1 MKSDRHSAVRTLSGA
16 QLLVGI
22 GLVLLSVALVLVNGM
37 AYAFAVVAVTMV
49 GYAVVMTFKSLVTL
63 DAVRHGPVRVS
74 RLELRQLERELPSY
88 TVMVPLYKEAAVVDS
103 LLASLSQ
110 LDYPRHRLQI
120 LLLCEGD
127 DDATLQ
133 ALREANLGRPF
144 EIVVIEPSLPRT
156 KPKVCNIGLERAT
169 GQYLVV
175 YDAEDRPQPDQL
187 KKAVV
192 AFRKMRRRVVCLQAR
207 LQYRNPNTNLLT
219 RFFASEYGTFYDM
232 LLPSLARRGLPVPLG
247 GTSNHFRTAA
257 LRTLGGWDP
266 FNVTEDLD
274 LGMCIARSRWRVEIL
289 DSITWEEAN
298 SRVGNWVRQRSRWLK
313 GYMQTYLVH
322 MRSPVN
328 LWRELGTGNFLAF
341 QVLVGGTPLMT
352 LLNPVLWA
360 LTLAYGLTGSPL
372 IRELFPAPV
381 FYVGIT
387 SMVVGNFAFL
397 YCLVTGAMVL
407 GHHRNAKWM
416 LLAPLYWLLMSC
428 AAWKAALQLV
438 VRPHYWEKTAHGLV
452 EEGSPEPLGARRG
465 WDPRVVRGG
474 AGETGE
480 LAYPGAGPA
489 VTAGR
494 GRR

>member
-1 MKSDRHSAVRTLSGA
+1 MRAGRESAARTLSGA
-16 QLLVGI
+16 QFLAGI
-22 GLVLLSVALVLVNGM
+22 GLLLLSALLVFLDGM
-37 AYAFAVVAVTMV
+37 AYAFVVVAVTMV

-63 DAVRHGPVRVS
+63 DAVRHGAIKVS
-74 RLELRQLERELPSY
+74 RLELRRLEQELPSY
-88 TVMVPLYKEAAVVDS
+88 TVMVPLYKEAAVVTS
-103 LLASLSQ
+103 LLTSLAQ
-110 LDYPRHRLQI
+110 LDYPRHKLQI

-127 DDATLQ
+127 DEATLA
-133 ALREANLGRPF
+133 ALSEASPGRPF
-144 EIVVIEPSLPRT
+144 EIVVIEPSHPRT
-156 KPKVCNIGLERAT
+156 KPKVCNVGLERAR

-257 LRTLGGWDP
+257 LRTLGGWDS

-274 LGMCIARSRWRVEIL
+274 LGMCIARSGWRVEIL

-298 SRVGNWVRQRSRWLK
+298 CRVGNWIRQRSRWLK

-322 MRSPVN
+322 MRSPVR
-328 LWRELGTGNFLAF
+328 LWRELGTCNFLAF
-341 QVLVGGTPLMT
+341 QILVGGTPVMT

-360 LTLAYGLTGSPL
+360 LTLAYALTGSPL
-372 IRELFPAPV
+372 IQELFPAPV

-387 SMVVGNFAFL
+387 SMVVGNFAFA
-397 YCLVTGAMVL
+397 YYLVTGAMIL

-438 VRPHYWEKTAHGLV
+438 ARPHYWEKTAHGLV
-452 EEGSPEPLGARRG
+452 EEGALEPHGARRA
-465 WDPRVVRGG
+465 WDPRFVRGG
-474 AGETGE
+474 VVEAGEP
-480 LAYPGAGPA
+480 AYVAAGPA
-489 VTAGR
+489 AAGR

>member
-1 MKSDRHSAVRTLSGA
+1 MKPGRDSAARTLSGA
-16 QLLVGI
+16 QLLAGI
-22 GLVLLSVALVLVNGM
+22 ILLLLSALIVLLNGM
-37 AYAFAVVAVTMV
+37 AYAFGVVAVTMV
-49 GYAVVMTFKSLVTL
+49 GYAVVMAFKSLITL
-63 DAVRHGPVRVS
+63 DALRHGPVKVS
-74 RLELRQLERELPSY
+74 RLELRRLERELPSY
-88 TVMVPLYKEAAVVDS
+88 TVMVPLYHEAAVVKS
-103 LLASLSQ
+103 LLASLGQ
-110 LDYPRHRLQI
+110 LDYPRQKLQI

-127 DDATLQ
+127 DDATLA
-133 ALREANLGRPF
+133 ALSEANPGRPF
-144 EIVVIEPSLPRT
+144 EIVVVEPSHPRT
-156 KPKVCNIGLERAT
+156 KPKVCNVGLERAT
-169 GQYLVV
+169 GRYVVV

-257 LRTLGGWDP
+257 LRTLGGWDS

-274 LGMCIARSRWRVEIL
+274 LGMCIARRGWRVEIL
-289 DSITWEEAN
+289 DSVTWEEAN
-298 SRVGNWVRQRSRWLK
+298 SRVGNWIRQRSRWLK

-322 MRSPVN
+322 MRSPVR

-341 QVLVGGTPLMT
+341 QLLVGGTPVMT

-360 LTLAYGLTGSPL
+360 LTLTYVLTGSPL
-372 IRELFPAPV
+372 IHELFPAPV
-381 FYVGIT
+381 FYVGIA
-387 SMVVGNFAFL
+387 SMVVGNFAFV
-397 YCLVTGAMVL
+397 YYLVTGSMLL
-407 GHHRNAKWM
+407 GHHRNTKWM

-438 VRPHYWEKTAHGLV
+438 ARPHYWEKTAHGLV
-452 EEGSPEPLGARRG
+452 EEAAIEPLGVRRA
-465 WDPRVVRGG
+465 WDPVVVQGGVVEGPEPAQRG
-474 AGETGE
+474 AGH
-480 LAYPGAGPA
+480 A

-494 GRR
+494 GRG

>member
-1 MKSDRHSAVRTLSGA
+1 MKSGRDSAARTLSGA
-16 QLLVGI
+16 QVLAGI
-22 GLVLLSVALVLVNGM
+22 GMVVMSVLIVLLNGM
-37 AYAFAVVAVTMV
+37 AFAFGAVAVTMV
-49 GYAVVMTFKSLVTL
+49 GYAVVMTFKSWVTF
-63 DAVRHGPVRVS
+63 DAVRHGPIKVS
-74 RLELRQLERELPSY
+74 RFELRRLERELPSY
-88 TVMVPLYKEAAVVDS
+88 TVIVPLYNEAPVVKS
-103 LLASLSQ
+103 LLASLGQ
-110 LDYPRHRLQI
+110 LDYPRHKLQI

-127 DDATLQ
+127 DDATLG
-133 ALREANLGRPF
+133 ALSEANLGQPF
-144 EIVVIEPSLPRT
+144 EIVVIEPSHPRT
-156 KPKVCNIGLERAT
+156 KPKVCNVGLERAT
-169 GQYLVV
+169 GRYLVV

-257 LRTLGGWDP
+257 LRTLGGWDS

-274 LGMCIARSRWRVEIL
+274 LGMCIARRGWRVEIL

-322 MRSPVN
+322 MRSPMR
-328 LWRELGTGNFLAF
+328 LRRELGTGNFLAF
-341 QVLVGGTPLMT
+341 QLLVGGTPVMT
-352 LLNPVLWA
+352 LLNPILWA
-360 LTLAYGLTGSPL
+360 MTLAYGLTGSPL
-372 IRELFPAPV
+372 IQELFPAPV

-387 SMVVGNFAFL
+387 SMVVGNFAFV
-397 YCLVTGAMVL
+397 YYLVTGAVVL
-407 GHHRNAKWM
+407 GHYRNAKWM

-428 AAWKAALQLV
+428 AAWKAALQLMA
-438 VRPHYWEKTAHGLV
+438 RPHYWEKTAHGLV
-452 EEGSPEPLGARRG
+452 EEKALEPLGVRRA
-465 WDPRVVRGG
+465 WDPHVLRGG
-474 AGETGE
+474 VEAGEPAH
-480 LAYPGAGPA
+480 LGARHA